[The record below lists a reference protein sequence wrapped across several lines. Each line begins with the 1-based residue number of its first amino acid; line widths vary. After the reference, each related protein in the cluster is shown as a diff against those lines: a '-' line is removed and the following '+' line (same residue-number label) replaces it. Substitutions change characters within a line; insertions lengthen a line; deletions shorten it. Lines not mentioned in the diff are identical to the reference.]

1 MSHIVLMNQ
10 THHTIKPWRDLRV
23 LDLSQGLAGPYC
35 AQILASQGADVI
47 KAEPPTGDWGRFVGQ
62 LWTNHSAISLQY
74 NQGKRG
80 IAVDARQPE
89 GQKILREIAAQC
101 DVVVQNFRPG
111 VVQRLGLDYDTLSID
126 NPTLVYVSI
135 SGYGP
140 DGPYAD
146 RPASDS
152 VMQADSGLMFTNR
165 TPDDDPR
172 RVGVLLADVS
182 TGLFAAQAVSAA
194 LYHRLSTGAGCHV
207 QTSLFESCLAMQGMQ
222 LLAHS
227 LVGTQPVSAVSAPNG
242 VFHTADGQMSILAL
256 NDDHFARLSR
266 ALEQPQWLSD
276 EKFGSNAQRL
286 HNKHAIHDEVQA
298 IVKHWQTDALETRL
312 QEHEVLH
319 AVVSDHD
326 RLANHPQAQ
335 HLGVTQT
342 FTTQGVGT
350 YNTVAYPAAI
360 FGRETTPAPH
370 IGEHTMSVLQE
381 FGFTAARLETLLA
394 DGVVAQHSE
403 TP

>member
-1 MSHIVLMNQ
+1 MSRATLMNQ
-10 THHTIKPWRDLRV
+10 THHTIKPWRELRV

-47 KAEPPTGDWGRFVGQ
+47 KAEPPAGDWGRFVGQ
-62 LWTNHSAISLQY
+62 LWVNHSAISLQY

-80 IAVDARQPE
+80 IAVDARNPK
-89 GQKILREIAAQC
+89 GQQLLREIASQC

-135 SGYGP
+135 SGYGA

-194 LYHRLSTGAGCHV
+194 LYHRLNTGDGSHV
-207 QTSLFESCLAMQGMQ
+207 QTSLFESSLAMQAMQ

-242 VFHTADGQMSILAL
+242 VFHTSDGRMSILAL
-256 NDDHFARLSR
+256 NDDHFARLAR
-266 ALEQPQWLSD
+266 ALEQQKWLSE
-276 EKFGSNAQRL
+276 EKFESNAKRL
-286 HNKHAIHDEVQA
+286 ENKHAIHNEVQA

-312 QEHEVLH
+312 REHEVLH

-326 RLANHPQAQ
+326 RLANHPQAH
-335 HLGVTQT
+335 HLGVAQE

-350 YNTVAYPAAI
+350 YQMIAYPAAI
-360 FGRETTPAPH
+360 FGRQTTPAPH
-370 IGEHTMSVLQE
+370 IGEHTWDVLRE
-381 FGFTAARLETLLA
+381 FGFDAKRLQELLA
-394 DGVVAQHSE
+394 EGVLAQYSE
-403 TP
+403 AA